1 MSSNLHF
8 LKTLI
13 ISSRCVLL
21 AAVSVGVFIAWRVAD
36 LPPVPSVD
44 SQQGEALTWPEVRVV
59 SAENLDTLVYDG
71 PTRSPILSNSDA
83 SARFRFAGTFFGFG
97 SASEGTA
104 VIDDLTTNREHLVGE
119 GDRVGDLKI
128 LQIFRDRLVVSYHGK
143 ESTLTRGM
151 LDHASAVAPVS
162 GGIDSGSE
170 RPAFVDGEKLDL
182 GKRIGEHRWVFSRA
196 KMMDYYDDLMK
207 DPERLESLFDS
218 MKPVWT
224 DGNRI
229 EGYVLGLEGEK
240 PFFDAV
246 GFREGDV
253 VRSVNGLN
261 MTART
266 RAEYLIGQFAENRLN
281 IIMIDVERGG
291 EKLQL
296 RYKFTE

>member
-1 MSSNLHF
+1 M
-8 LKTLI
+8 
-13 ISSRCVLL
+13 ISCRGVLL
-21 AAVSVGVFIAWRVAD
+21 TAVSVGVFMAWRVAD
-36 LPPVPSVD
+36 LPLVPNVG
-44 SQQGEALTWPEVRVV
+44 SQQSVALTWPEIRVV
-59 SAENLDTLVYDG
+59 SAENMDTLVYDG
-71 PTRSPILSNSDA
+71 PIRTLSSSTSDA
-83 SARFRFAGTFFGFG
+83 SVRFRFAGTFFGFG
-97 SASEGTA
+97 SEAGGTA

-128 LQIFRDRLVVSYHGK
+128 LHIYRDRLVVTYHGK

-151 LDHASAVAPVS
+151 LDHANAVAPER
-162 GGIDSGSE
+162 GGVEAGSE

-246 GFREGDV
+246 GFHQGDV

-281 IIMIDVERGG
+281 IIMIDIERGG
-291 EKLQL
+291 EKVQL